1 MKAVPL
7 RSTPSGCPDRPT
19 TRSVVLERKIG
30 RFVGSAPFTKSVTF
44 TASFR
49 GAVWGFLCL
58 AITMTQAMAQE
69 VTQTSAIAVGSA
81 VRPSFRVETEIF
93 EGTEPKPQSQ
103 HLMLFDSGV
112 VYALPVGV
120 GTTITVFDP
129 TRERVVLLH
138 KLQKVKTSI
147 STESLI
153 RISAQIH
160 AAALESEAGESLGL
174 DAKVTVTETPDSYAI
189 AFSDTTYTAT
199 TQKASNPS
207 FAKQY
212 SDFTV
217 WACRLNLAR
226 QIGSPPFARI
236 TLAEYLSG
244 EGLLPQQ
251 IKLEVR
257 RGLKTRIFRAEHL
270 FVGRLSDQDRQKISE
285 VTAMIADYQEI
296 DLGEFPPE

>member
-1 MKAVPL
+1 MGHATISSQL
-7 RSTPSGCPDRPT
+7 THSGH
-19 TRSVVLERKIG
+19 
-30 RFVGSAPFTKSVTF
+30 VGSSIRGSVWTL
-44 TASFR
+44 
-49 GAVWGFLCL
+49 LCL
-58 AITMTQAMAQE
+58 VITMTQAMAQE
-69 VTQTSAIAVGSA
+69 VAQTSAVAVGSS
-81 VRPSFRVETEIF
+81 VRPSFRVETDIF

-112 VYALPVGV
+112 VYDLPAGV

-129 TRERVVLLH
+129 SRERVVLLH

-160 AAALESEAGESLGL
+160 AAALESNAGDSLGL
-174 DAKVTVTETPDSYAI
+174 EAKVKVTESPDTYAI

-199 TQKASNPS
+199 TQKANNPS

-285 VTAMIADYQEI
+285 VTAMIADYQEV
-296 DLGEFPPE
+296 DLGDFPAE